1 MTPQLINQCRAS
13 ISEIK
18 KIFRDEFSDVSK
30 AVFSADFSGLVEL
43 ISQGE
48 FAAAAILVSGITTP
62 PPGVT
67 VERMEEVKALILAKI
82 PQ

>member
-1 MTPQLINQCRAS
+1 MTPQLINQCRDS

-30 AVFSADFSGLVEL
+30 AVLSASFSGLVEL

-48 FAAAAILVSGITTP
+48 FAAAVILVNGITTP
-62 PPGVT
+62 PPEVT

>member
-1 MTPQLINQCRAS
+1 MNREQYIQRRNCLAGL
-13 ISEIK
+13 K
-18 KIFRDEFSDVSK
+18 AIFRDEFSDVSK